1 MPQWIFYISTG
12 LTVVI
17 LIVTLILWRR
27 LSAEDG
33 FRFSDQFEGLEK
45 AQAETERTLRDEMA
59 RMRNE
64 NLQADRSL
72 REELLGNLRGFGES
86 LFARMME
93 HSTLQKNQLDAFAQQ
108 LGTLIQTTEQKLDQ
122 VRQTL
127 QEQLQTMQEDN
138 SRKLE
143 LMRATVDEKL
153 QTTLEKRLGESFK
166 LVSERLEMVHKGL
179 GEMQTLAIGVG
190 DLKKVLSNV
199 KSRGYWG
206 EIQLGNIIEEL
217 LTPDQFGKNVATKKG
232 SSEIV
237 EYAVKLPGRGDSKDD
252 IVWLPVDAKFPLED
266 YHRLL
271 DAHDQGDKDLVET
284 VHKQL
289 AQRIKGQA
297 KDIRDKYIDP
307 PHTTDFGIMFLPT
320 ESLFAEVLRI
330 PGLCEEL
337 QRTYRVSVAGPTTL
351 GALLNSLS
359 LGFRTLAI
367 EKRSSEVWKLL
378 GEVKN
383 DFGNFQK
390 LLGKTSKKL
399 QEASNQIEEATKR
412 SRIIEKKL
420 TQVQELPASEAAA
433 LIGDTEELD
442 AEELDEPEGNPS
454 DE

>member
-1 MPQWIFYISTG
+1 MPQWIFYVSTG

-17 LIVTLILWRR
+17 LIVTLMLWRR

-33 FRFSDQFEGLEK
+33 SRFSDQFEGLEK
-45 AQAETERTLRDEMA
+45 AQAETERTLRDDMA

-86 LFARMME
+86 LFARMMD

-237 EYAVKLPGRGDSKDD
+237 EYAVKLPGRGDSKDE

-266 YHRLL
+266 YYRLL
-271 DAHDQGDKDLVET
+271 DAHEKGDDKLAEEA
-284 VHKQL
+284 HQKL

-297 KDIRDKYIDP
+297 KDIRDKYLDP
-307 PHTTDFGIMFLPT
+307 PQTTDFGIMFLPT

-337 QRTYRVSVAGPTTL
+337 QRTFRVSVAGPTTL
-351 GALLNSLS
+351 AALLNSLS
-359 LGFRTLAI
+359 MGFRTLAI

-378 GEVKN
+378 SAVKTE
-383 DFGNFQK
+383 FGKFGD
-390 LLGKTSKKL
+390 LLDKTSKKL
-399 QEASNQIEEATKR
+399 QEASNQIDFAARKTR
-412 SRIIEKKL
+412 TIERKL
-420 TQVQELPASEAAA
+420 REVEQLPAEEAAA
-433 LIGDTEELD
+433 LIG
-442 AEELDEPEGNPS
+442 EPEEPEEAES
-454 DE
+454 EEPEP

>member
-1 MPQWIFYISTG
+1 MPQWIFYVSTG

-17 LIVTLILWRR
+17 LIVIVLLWRR

-33 FRFSDQFEGLEK
+33 SRFSDQFEGLEK

-64 NLQADRSL
+64 NLRADRSL

-86 LFARMME
+86 LFARMMD

-237 EYAVKLPGRGDSKDD
+237 EYAVKLPGRGEAKDEV
-252 IVWLPVDAKFPLED
+252 VWLPIDAKFPLED
-266 YHRLL
+266 YYRLL
-271 DAHDQGDKDLVET
+271 DAHEKGDDKLAEEA
-284 VHKQL
+284 HQKL

-297 KDIRDKYIDP
+297 KDIRDKYLDP
-307 PHTTDFGIMFLPT
+307 PQTTDFGIMFLPT

-337 QRTYRVSVAGPTTL
+337 QRTFRVSVAGPTTL
-351 GALLNSLS
+351 AALLNSLS
-359 LGFRTLAI
+359 MGFRTLAI

-378 GEVKN
+378 SAVKTE
-383 DFGNFQK
+383 FGKFGD
-390 LLGKTSKKL
+390 LLDKTSKKL
-399 QEASNQIEEATKR
+399 QEASNQIDFAARKTR
-412 SRIIEKKL
+412 TIERKL
-420 TQVQELPASEAAA
+420 RKVEQLPAEEAAA
-433 LIGDTEELD
+433 LIG
-442 AEELDEPEGNPS
+442 EPEEPEEAES
-454 DE
+454 EEPEP